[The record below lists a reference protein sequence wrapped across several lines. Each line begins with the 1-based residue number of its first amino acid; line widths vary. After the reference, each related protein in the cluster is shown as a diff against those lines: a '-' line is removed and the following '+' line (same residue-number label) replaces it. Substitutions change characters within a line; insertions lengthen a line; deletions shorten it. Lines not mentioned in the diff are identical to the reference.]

1 MFVYTV
7 YTAEIKADF
16 PFDVTDD
23 VIQKQH
29 IEEFYSWFRE
39 YVSKAY
45 IYIYIYRTIFSCNT
59 LDSILIIK
67 AFLYNR

>member
-23 VIQKQH
+23 IIQKQH
-29 IEEFYSWFRE
+29 IEEFCSWFRE

-45 IYIYIYRTIFSCNT
+45 IYIYIYI
-59 LDSILIIK
+59 
-67 AFLYNR
+67 

>member
-29 IEEFYSWFRE
+29 IEEFYGWFRE

-45 IYIYIYRTIFSCNT
+45 IYIELFSVVT
-59 LDSILIIK
+59 L
-67 AFLYNR
+67 